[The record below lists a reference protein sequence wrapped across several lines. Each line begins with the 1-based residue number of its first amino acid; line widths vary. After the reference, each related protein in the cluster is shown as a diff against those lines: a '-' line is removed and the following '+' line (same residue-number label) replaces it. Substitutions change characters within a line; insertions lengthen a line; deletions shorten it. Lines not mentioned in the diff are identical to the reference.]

1 MDKLNIDQHISQQY
15 NSALD
20 DLKTEFLELGGIVEQ
35 QIVNAVK
42 AITDVDIALAQEV
55 LTTEKEVDEREMQL
69 DDLCT
74 QIIARR
80 QPTASDLRLVMAI
93 SKSTR
98 DLERIGDEANKI
110 AKMAIA
116 ISDSEDLPH
125 GFSELRNLGRHV
137 QEIVNDS
144 LTAFARYDI
153 DMALKVVN
161 KDKEIDREYATA
173 MRELITYM
181 MEDPRNISRSMNV
194 IWALRSLE
202 RIGDHASNISEQIFY
217 LVKGLDVRHQTPDE
231 MAKQVN
237 KQRK

>member
-1 MDKLNIDQHISQQY
+1 M
-15 NSALD
+15 
-20 DLKTEFLELGGIVEQ
+20 
-35 QIVNAVK
+35 
-42 AITDVDIALAQEV
+42 
-55 LTTEKEVDEREMQL
+55 
-69 DDLCT
+69 
-74 QIIARR
+74 
-80 QPTASDLRLVMAI
+80 
-93 SKSTR
+93 
-98 DLERIGDEANKI
+98 
-110 AKMAIA
+110 
-116 ISDSEDLPH
+116 
-125 GFSELRNLGRHV
+125 

-231 MAKQVN
+231 MALQVN